1 MSRLQ
6 LGVRLGPDDGWF
18 ALERQ
23 EAIAD
28 AEGEVGAVA
37 FDRDRR
43 FVVVDEGE
51 DVNVSILAGAEGI
64 TEEVP

>member
-1 MSRLQ
+1 M
-6 LGVRLGPDDGWF
+6 

-23 EAIAD
+23 AAIAD

-37 FDRDRR
+37 FDRDRS

-51 DVNVSILAGAEGI
+51 DVNVCILAGAEGV